1 MQECA
6 CAYVQNMLNNFFL
19 KKSLEKM
26 TWHDEVL
33 RLSINQTSLS
43 KRNLVKNRF
52 PELALGLE

>member
-1 MQECA
+1 MF
-6 CAYVQNMLNNFFL
+6 AYVQNMLNNFFL

>member
-1 MQECA
+1 MQD
-6 CAYVQNMLNNFFL
+6 VQNMLKVFS

-43 KRNLVKNRF
+43 KRNIAKNRF
-52 PELALGLE
+52 PELILGLE